1 MKAENFTVEAMK
13 QIILGEGVL
22 NDIATMNLALA
33 KNYCPVK
40 TGALNKSINYV
51 IDEDEMA
58 IIVGSDVPYAEN
70 VEYGTAQME
79 RAHGKHDPKN
89 PVLNWKA
96 KEKTGRNQGAS
107 LPFLRPAV
115 FETQHNMEYFIPKKV
130 KMNVKLMVR

>member
-33 KNYCPVK
+33 KNYCPTH
-40 TGALNKSINYV
+40 TGRLNRSINYT
-51 IDEDEMA
+51 IDEDKMA

-89 PVLNWKA
+89 PVTEWEA
-96 KEKTGRNQGAS
+96 KTKTGRNQSATM
-107 LPFLRPAV
+107 PFLRPAV

-130 KMNVKLMVR
+130 KMKVKLMVR